1 MSSGKKFQSPSM
13 LASGHPLI
21 YAEEQL
27 YSNML
32 VQHLGTSAKFRNI
45 KIYRVAIVKF
55 TANNG
60 GGNGTSCREVEIRTS
75 L

>member
-1 MSSGKKFQSPSM
+1 MPKPIN
-13 LASGHPLI
+13 AGHPLI

-55 TANNG
+55 RANNG
-60 GGNGTSCREVEIRTS
+60 GGNGTSCREVEIQTYT